1 MPTLEVGLLVLG
13 FGVRG
18 CRVWGI
24 LGLGPSLELGAL
36 TWFQVRLGCVWGRV
50 DGLSK

>member
-24 LGLGPSLELGAL
+24 LGLG
-36 TWFQVRLGCVWGRV
+36 FRVWGIL
-50 DGLSK
+50 G